1 MLRNQHPQINEVNEM
16 LRLTTAELKQWKS
29 DLFALCE
36 SLKNKNDGMSNAM
49 RITACAQIEQIM
61 YELIRR
67 NEL

>member
-1 MLRNQHPQINEVNEM
+1 M

-36 SLKNKNDGMSNAM
+36 SLEGKTDSASNAM